1 MSLSTILKAGA
12 IGGIGAIS
20 LGSIIESKMR
30 EYNTKILQPIDTV
43 SIIMAAYNEV
53 DFIGTALSS
62 IRNQSIIQQYPD
74 SFEII
79 LADSCSKYGTID
91 IATPYVDRV
100 IITSRGKLTTRNEA
114 TDQAN
119 GNIVV
124 SVDADTYYPYH
135 WLNTLLE
142 PFNNMKDPSYS
153 SVVAVSG
160 STFDYSVPNVPNK
173 LFIVA
178 ETLYNRISNIY
189 RMVGRTSAYYKH
201 AFYLA
206 GKFNENIDQFNIWEI
221 FREEEKMFG
230 VRLSKL
236 GKVTFKL
243 NASCYHLGGFKSIGR
258 LGFCN
263 KQAMNKYQF
272 GKDRF

>member
-1 MSLSTILKAGA
+1 MTALLKIGA
-12 IGGIGAIS
+12 IGGLGVLS
-20 LGSIIESKMR
+20 LGSVVESKMG

-43 SIIMAAYNEV
+43 SIIMAAYNEA
-53 DFIGTALSS
+53 DFIETALSS
-62 IRNQSIIQQYPD
+62 LRNQSIIQQYPD

-79 LADSCSKYGTID
+79 LADSCSTDGTID
-91 IATPYVDRV
+91 IGTPYVDKV
-100 IITSRGKLTTRNEA
+100 IITSRGKLTARNEA
-114 TDQAN
+114 TDVAL
-119 GNIVV
+119 GNIIV

-142 PFNNMKDPSYS
+142 PFDNIEDPSYS

-160 STFDYSVPNVPNK
+160 STFDHTVPNVPDQ
-173 LFIVA
+173 LYVLSD
-178 ETLYNRISNIY
+178 TLYNYTFNRF

-206 GKFNENIDQFNIWEI
+206 GKFDENIDQFNIWKI

-230 VRLSKL
+230 ARLSKL
-236 GKVTFKL
+236 GKVIFKL
-243 NASCYHLGGFKSIGR
+243 NASCYHLGGFKSTGR

-263 KQAMNKYQF
+263 KQVMDKYQF